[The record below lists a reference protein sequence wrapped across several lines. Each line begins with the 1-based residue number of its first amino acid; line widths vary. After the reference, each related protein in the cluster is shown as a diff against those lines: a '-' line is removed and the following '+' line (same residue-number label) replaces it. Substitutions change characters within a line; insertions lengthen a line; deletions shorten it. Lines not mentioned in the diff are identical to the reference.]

1 MINDLIGVK
10 YKPHGRNLDGIDCY
24 GLIIEVYKRLGVTLQ
39 DIEYEET
46 DIKSNAYIDEVMRKT
61 LPVEKIDKPEKYC
74 IVELKV
80 AGFPSHVGIYIG
92 KGELLHADRKQ
103 GVVIE
108 QLQRWENRIAGYYRV
123 KGGLQGQQ

>member
-46 DIKSNAYIDEVMRKT
+46 DIKSNTNIDKVMRKT
-61 LPVEKIDKPEKYC
+61 LPVEKINRPEKYC
-74 IVELKV
+74 IVELTV
-80 AGFPSHVGIYIG
+80 AGYPSHVGIYIG
-92 KGELLHADRKQ
+92 KGELLHSDRKQ